1 MKHIARRR
9 FGQNFLHDTQIIDAI
24 IASIN
29 PQSGERFVEIGPGR
43 GALTLPLLEHDID
56 LHAVEIDRD
65 LAQRWGAQASINP
78 RFNVHC
84 GDALDVEPA
93 QLYPADQPFRLVG
106 NLPYNISTPL
116 LFHFVGWRSRLLDLH
131 VMLQKE
137 VVERMCAS
145 PGNKTYGRL
154 TVMLAPHY
162 AIENLLHVGGDA
174 FSPPPK
180 VDSAFVRLTPH
191 AQAPFEI
198 RDPETFK
205 TVVAA
210 AFSMRRKTLRNGLR
224 ALMDADQIV
233 ACDVDPGARAETLAP
248 EQFARL
254 ANSLAQPAG

>member
-9 FGQNFLHDTQIIDAI
+9 FGQNFLHDTQIIDSIIDAI
-24 IASIN
+24 D
-29 PQSGERFVEIGPGR
+29 PQPGERFVEIGPGR

-65 LAQRWGAQASINP
+65 LAQRWGTQAKINP
-78 RFNVHC
+78 RFRIHC
-84 GDALDVEPA
+84 GDALKVDPS
-93 QLYPADQPFRLVG
+93 QLYPDEQRFRLVG

-116 LFHFVGWRSRLLDLH
+116 LFHFVSWRTRLHDLH

-137 VVERMCAS
+137 VVERMCAA

-162 AIENLLHVGGDA
+162 AVENLLHVGSDA

-180 VDSAFVRLTPH
+180 VDSAFVRLTPY
-191 AQAPFEI
+191 AKPPFEVL
-198 RDPETFK
+198 DPELFK
-205 TVVAA
+205 SVVAA

-224 ALMDADQIV
+224 AMMDADQII
-233 ACDVDPGARAETLAP
+233 ACDIDPGARAETLAP
-248 EQFARL
+248 AQYAQL